1 MILALDQGTTSSRA
15 IVFDENAKIRGIAQ
29 EEFPQIF
36 PQPGWVEHDPLEIWE
51 SQLKTAREAIRNADL
66 SAADI
71 RGIGITNQRET
82 TVVWE
87 RASGEPIAN
96 AIVWQDRRTAAMCEQ
111 LRESG
116 HEEMIREKT
125 GLVLDAYFSGT
136 KLRWLLDNIEGARAK
151 AEAGELLFGTVDT
164 WLIWKLTSGEAHVTD
179 PSNASRTL
187 LFNLET
193 MDWDDELLTLFDIPR
208 AVLPSIRDSSE
219 YVTWSEPEM
228 LGGKIQI
235 SGIAG
240 DQQAALFGQACHS
253 PGQAKNTYGTGCFL
267 LMNTGGKLVR
277 SENQLISTVAWRIGD
292 RVDYALEGSVFI
304 AGAAIQWLRD
314 QLGIIQNAAETE
326 ALARSVADNG
336 GVVFVPAFAG
346 LGAPHWDP
354 HARGAVL
361 GLTRGASKSHLARA
375 ALESIALQSLEVLQA
390 MERDSGISLTE
401 LRVDGGASNNALLME
416 IQAGLNGVPV
426 VRPAVAETTA
436 LGAAYLSGLAV
447 GVWNSMDEIA
457 ANWKETSRFEPRMLE
472 ETRQLL
478 IKQWKRGVVRSRG
491 WTQEILA

>member
-1 MILALDQGTTSSRA
+1 
-15 IVFDENAKIRGIAQ
+15 
-29 EEFPQIF
+29 
-36 PQPGWVEHDPLEIWE
+36 
-51 SQLKTAREAIRNADL
+51 
-66 SAADI
+66 
-71 RGIGITNQRET
+71 
-82 TVVWE
+82 
-87 RASGEPIAN
+87 
-96 AIVWQDRRTAAMCEQ
+96 
-111 LRESG
+111 
-116 HEEMIREKT
+116 
-125 GLVLDAYFSGT
+125 
-136 KLRWLLDNIEGARAK
+136 
-151 AEAGELLFGTVDT
+151 
-164 WLIWKLTSGEAHVTD
+164 GEAHVTD

-193 MDWDDELLTLFDIPR
+193 MEWDDELLELFDIPR

-219 YVTWSEPEM
+219 YVAWSEPEM
-228 LGGKIQI
+228 FGGKIRI

-240 DQQAALFGQACHS
+240 DQQAALFGQACHV

-267 LMNTGGKLVR
+267 LMNTGSELVR

-314 QLGIIQNAAETE
+314 QLGIIQHAADTE
-326 ALARSVADNG
+326 AIARSVADNG

-354 HARGAVL
+354 HARGSVL
-361 GLTRGASKSHLARA
+361 GLTRGASKEHLARA

-401 LRVDGGASNNALLME
+401 LRVDGGASTNALLME

-447 GVWNSMDEIA
+447 GVWNSMEEIA
-457 ANWKETSRFEPRMLE
+457 ANWRETSRFEPAMPE

-491 WTQEILA
+491 WNEEISA